1 MEFGSFAEFHIREGR
16 DLAGSFRE
24 GFSHVDEAE
33 RLGLDALWLSESHF
47 NPTRSVLSSPLSV
60 ASAIASRTERIKIGT
75 AVSILP
81 LGNPLRTAEEVA
93 TIDHVSNGRFEFGVG
108 RSGLPGSYEGYNFP
122 YAESRERFHEYLDI
136 ILTAWQN
143 ERFSYEGKFFSY
155 DDVCLIPKPFQTPH
169 PLIRVATTSTD
180 TFEMMGNM
188 GFPIFIGVRTLS
200 LEQVA
205 EQVGVYKRAWE
216 SSDHEG
222 EVDISLRVPVY
233 VAPTKEEALSES
245 RESFMKQF
253 RRIGGA
259 LALSVARA
267 GADPRDLRR
276 QRSEHLAAV
285 DWEEDVIGNKAIV
298 GTPEMVIDQIRVM
311 KERLSLSALVC
322 EFNAGEL
329 IPEDKISRSL
339 RLMCDEVI
347 PAFK

>member
-16 DLAGSFRE
+16 DLAGSFQE

-33 RLGLDALWLSESHF
+33 RLGLDAIWLSESHF

-122 YAESRERFHEYLDI
+122 YAESRERFHEYLEI
-136 ILTAWQN
+136 ILKAWQN

-155 DDVCLIPKPFQTPH
+155 DDVCLIPKPFQAPH
-169 PLIRVATTSTD
+169 PPIRIATTSTD
-180 TFEMMGNM
+180 TFNTMGNM
-188 GFPIFIGVRTLS
+188 GFPIFVGVRTLS

-205 EQVGVYKRAWE
+205 DQVGVYMSALE
-216 SSDHEG
+216 SSDHDG
-222 EVDISLRVPVY
+222 KIDISIRVPVY
-233 VAPTKEEALSES
+233 VAPSKEEALSQC
-245 RESFMKQF
+245 RESFMGQF

-259 LALSVARA
+259 LARSVNSA
-267 GADPRDLRR
+267 GADPRDQRA

-285 DWEEDVIGNKAIV
+285 EWEDVIGNKAIV

-311 KERLSLSALVC
+311 KETLSLSALVA
-322 EFNAGEL
+322 EFNAGGL

-339 RLMCDEVI
+339 RLMCEEVI